1 MAGIGISLEKI
12 IIGAAK
18 GVADL
23 QIGVNKI
30 LWGNANTQSAFSAKY
45 DPVKGSVEYT
55 AQTTQPVAVKKGSLI
70 NSGLYNALDALN
82 SVDLCN
88 VITYTLD
95 TINLKKTPRP
105 PRETWGPEQ
114 EAFYSLQDQCFT
126 VRVLIDKYTAFP
138 NTLVSSYLGTD
149 LEAITNQEAVNTFGA
164 PLNSTDI
171 SGTSAER
178 LNTYN
183 LLLAIQD
190 IFQREAKTVTKSL
203 FTPEEKQILN
213 LVPGLGGNVNFIDDF
228 LGFVK
233 KYTDYRTITNADLLK
248 LQKKIS
254 QLRSICVA
262 IETLSIKSAAAVVGN
277 FLNIDIRAQIQ
288 ELSKYVDPTRI
299 IPTVRQIVGAVQ
311 AFVRIATKLQNIIK
325 QAQFIIKIA
334 LLVIKV
340 FKFVQAF
347 ILGLPL
353 GNIFTTVG
361 IQAAFDKARAAA
373 EDTTNG
379 LVKLLKEVN
388 ALLAVVLIFVR
399 YLLANANEI
408 LIRLRQLLAALEG
421 CDAMKDSEV
430 LTELKG
436 SIESLENLRNDLAA
450 YITQYDSKTNPNT
463 AFFGPYEI
471 KVIDEEVVERT
482 IVNRRRRGVALDK
495 NGFIVAQ
502 SDLTFATNTTVI
514 IEEVKIK
521 LISAGLVQ
529 PSLSILSGS
538 DLATVSTSLDYLDSN
553 DVLQDNLNI
562 QTIENLDSPDNEDES
577 KGTGLNA
584 FINKLPGGRSLRK
597 RTRAALNS
605 SADKLKSQI
614 ATEGEI
620 ASSAIEFSQNTAT
633 SVGTGTET
641 PQEQVVG
648 STRRGRRNR

>member
-1 MAGIGISLEKI
+1 MASIGISLEKV

-23 QIGVNKI
+23 QIGANKI
-30 LWGNANTQSAFSAKY
+30 LWGNASTQPAFSAKY
-45 DPVKGSVEYT
+45 DPVNKTLQYT
-55 AQTTQPVAVKKGSLI
+55 AQPTQPTTVTKGSLL

-95 TINLKKTPRP
+95 TVNLKKLPRP

-114 EAFYSLQDQCFT
+114 EAFYFLQDQCFT

-149 LEAITNQEAVNTFGA
+149 LKAITNQEAVNTFGA

-171 SGTSAER
+171 SGTSADR

-183 LLLAIQD
+183 LLLAIKD
-190 IFQREAKTVTKSL
+190 IFQRETQSSTDSL
-203 FTPEEKQILN
+203 FTAEEKQVLN
-213 LVPGLGGNVNFIDDF
+213 LVPGLAGNVNFIDDF
-228 LGFVK
+228 LGFTK
-233 KYTDYRTITNADLLK
+233 KYTDYRTITNADLVK
-248 LQKKIS
+248 LQNKIS
-254 QLRSICVA
+254 KLRSICVA
-262 IETLSIKSAAAVVGN
+262 IEALNIKSVAAVVGN

-288 ELSKYVDPTRI
+288 ELSKYVDPTKI
-299 IPTVRQIVGAVQ
+299 IPTVRQIVSAVQ
-311 AFVRIATKLQNIIK
+311 SFIRIATRLQNIIK

-373 EDTTNG
+373 EDTTSG
-379 LVKLLKEVN
+379 LVKLLKEIN
-388 ALLAVVLIFVR
+388 ALLSVVLIFVR

-408 LIRLRQLLAALEG
+408 LIKLKELLAALEG

-436 SIESLENLRNDLAA
+436 AVESLENLRNDLAA

-471 KVIDEEVVERT
+471 KVVDEEVVERT
-482 IVNRRRRGVALDK
+482 ITNKRRRGIALDK
-495 NGFIVAQ
+495 NGFIVTQ

-514 IEEVKIK
+514 IEEVKVK
-521 LISAGLVQ
+521 LLSAGLVQ
-529 PSLSILSGS
+529 PSLSILNGT
-538 DLATVSTSLDYLDSN
+538 DLAVVSTSLDYLDSN

-584 FINKLPGGRSLRK
+584 FLNKLPGGRSLRK
-597 RTRAALNS
+597 RTRTALDSAAN
-605 SADKLKSQI
+605 KLKSQI

-620 ASSAIEFSQNTAT
+620 AASAIGFAQNTAT

-641 PQEQVVG
+641 TQQQAAG
-648 STRRGRRNR
+648 SSGRGRRNR

>member
-1 MAGIGISLEKI
+1 MASIGISLEKLI
-12 IIGAAK
+12 TGAAK

-30 LWGNANTQSAFSAKY
+30 LWGNANTQPAFSAKY
-45 DPVKGSVEYT
+45 DPVSGSLQYT
-55 AQTTQPVAVKKGSLI
+55 AQPTQPSTVKQGSLL

-88 VITYTLD
+88 IITYTLD
-95 TINLKKTPRP
+95 TVNLKKLPRP
-105 PRETWGPEQ
+105 SRETWGPEQ
-114 EAFYSLQDQCFT
+114 EAFYFLQDQCFT

-149 LEAITNQEAVNTFGA
+149 LKAITNQEAVNTFGT

-171 SGTSAER
+171 SGTSAAR

-183 LLLAIQD
+183 LILAIQD
-190 IFQREAKTVTKSL
+190 IFQRETQTTTAGL

-213 LVPGLGGNVNFIDDF
+213 LVPGLAGNVNFIDDF
-228 LGFVK
+228 LGFTR

-248 LQKKIS
+248 LQNKIS

-262 IETLSIKSAAAVVGN
+262 VEALNIKSAAAVVGN

-288 ELSKYVDPTRI
+288 ELSKYVNPTKI
-299 IPTVRQIVGAVQ
+299 IPTLRQIVGAVQ
-311 AFVRIATKLQNIIK
+311 SFVRVATRLQGIIK
-325 QAQFIIKIA
+325 QAQFIIKVA

-347 ILGLPL
+347 ILALPL

-361 IQAAFDKARAAA
+361 IQAAFDKARGAA
-373 EDTTNG
+373 EDTTSG
-379 LVKLLKEVN
+379 LIRLLKEIN
-388 ALLAVVLIFVR
+388 ALLSVVLIFVR
-399 YLLANANEI
+399 YLLVNANEI
-408 LIRLRQLLAALEG
+408 LIRLRELLAALEG

-430 LTELKG
+430 LAELRDAAD
-436 SIESLENLRNDLAA
+436 SLENLRNDLAA

-463 AFFGPYEI
+463 ALFGQYEI
-471 KVIDEEVVERT
+471 KVVDEEVVERAVT
-482 IVNRRRRGVALDK
+482 NKRRRGIALDK
-495 NGFIVAQ
+495 NGFIVTQ

-529 PSLSILSGS
+529 PSLSILNGS
-538 DLATVSTSLDYLDSN
+538 DLAVISVSLDYLDSN
-553 DVLQDNLNI
+553 DVLQDNLNL
-562 QTIENLDSPDNEDES
+562 QTVENLDSPDNEDES

-584 FINKLPGGRSLRK
+584 FLNKLPGGRSLRK
-597 RTRAALNS
+597 RTRAALNAAS
-605 SADKLKSQI
+605 DKLKSQV
-614 ATEGEI
+614 AAEGEI
-620 ASSAIEFSQNTAT
+620 AASSISFAENTAT
-633 SVGTGTET
+633 SVGTGGET
-641 PQEQVVG
+641 PQQQAVVPPR
-648 STRRGRRNR
+648 TGRRNR